1 MHALVVDIK
10 IEVVVVE
17 SRESIIMII
26 MIYKTTASLLLH
38 DLGVLFSVAFL
49 YLLEGWKIGYFIELR
64 PR

>member
-26 MIYKTTASLLLH
+26 MIYKNKSIPTF
-38 DLGVLFSVAFL
+38 V
-49 YLLEGWKIGYFIELR
+49 
-64 PR
+64 